1 MVHVRYPSLWAPG
14 QDSITMVCAQWW
26 AVEKR
31 CATQGWLCV
40 YVPSPQTLPMAKG
53 IEPLDGSWGLWAL
66 WAPWHTSQAF
76 PSQGITWGVTFS
88 FYLLGQGIQTG
99 FCQVCNNEN
108 KQTKK
113 IQLSLLQDTAFQNSI
128 WDVMCNI
135 KIHRCLHFHWDGF
148 DVDWNI
154 SEQNGLGLQFF
165 YSPDQNG
172 LWFHFLCALIIN
184 SWQRINKLFSTLQY
198 SQDIFHLR
206 WFADTGFGRCVILC
220 FPLYYLS

>member
-113 IQLSLLQDTAFQNSI
+113 KSNFHCSRIQCFRIPYEMWCVTSKYIDACISTEMDLTWIGIYQSRMALGYSFFIPLTRMAY
-128 WDVMCNI
+128 
-135 KIHRCLHFHWDGF
+135 GF
-148 DVDWNI
+148 I
-154 SEQNGLGLQFF
+154 S
-165 YSPDQNG
+165 YV
-172 LWFHFLCALIIN
+172 LW
-184 SWQRINKLFSTLQY
+184 
-198 SQDIFHLR
+198 
-206 WFADTGFGRCVILC
+206 
-220 FPLYYLS
+220 